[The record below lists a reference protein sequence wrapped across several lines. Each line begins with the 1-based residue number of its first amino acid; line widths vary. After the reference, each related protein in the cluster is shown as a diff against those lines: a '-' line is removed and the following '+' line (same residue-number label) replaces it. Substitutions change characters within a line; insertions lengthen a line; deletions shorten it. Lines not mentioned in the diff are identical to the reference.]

1 MPKILNNLDLV
12 QNQLQNVVIHNAV
25 SLSSITSP
33 IDGQVVYITGGGDA
47 GKVFVR
53 RLGAWKELGEIE
65 SLSMAVD
72 DDNLVTISNTAGA
85 YTLDLNT
92 QITPTAGSSFL
103 VTDPS
108 GDLQMPLNGSIN
120 VTGTG
125 DITIGGISV
134 ATTADVTAAIN
145 GLNPKDS
152 VRLKETD
159 SIVNNTS
166 ISLGTATYNNIGGTS
181 GRGQITATLSVS
193 GVYTVDSVN
202 VNSGDRILLASEASG
217 LGADANGIWVATISG
232 TSLTLDR
239 ATDFDEDFEVTAN
252 TFVFIEEG
260 AIAQDTSWVLVTDN
274 PIQIGG
280 VGGTALS
287 WSQFSGPGTF
297 TGGNGIDISSN
308 FISIDLVTTDSG
320 LKFNAGK
327 LELDIATNGGL
338 DKTGGLQLASTVAGA
353 GLALTSGV
361 LDVGTGDGINV
372 LADSIEVDVTDFIDT
387 TKGLT
392 ESANDIQLNA
402 NTTSFQFNGTTG
414 ALELNPSVAGNG
426 ILLSAN
432 ILSVDVDTS
441 GAISNNF
448 LSGGKLGVNTDDT
461 TIEIN
466 SNSLRVKPNGI
477 TTTQIADGTILAGD
491 INTTGTASGDGV
503 VSVSRKWVDTFNG
516 LDSRFNG
523 NDIVLVHNLAT
534 TEVSVTV
541 LDENSEIV
549 YVDVVTNTATDTTQG
564 NEITIFFT
572 GGSKPGNTETY
583 TAVIIG

>member
-308 FISIDLVTTDSG
+308 VISIDLVATDSG